1 MKKIFSFSLLLILGL
16 AASQILPGML
26 GESYPAFRAGATTFL
41 YVCLSFIMINVGRE
55 FEIDKK
61 TLALLCRGLFHRYGY
76 GSRTLAAHRSVL
88 CFRVVAAR
96 VLGQWRRLE
105 RESVVEP
112 FCRSDFGRHPV
123 HDARGP
129 AAQAKLDVSENSGAG
144 DFRRSGY
151 HPADDTSANPDDRS
165 ALAAFRRR
173 GDRLSAVVAG
183 VEETQYV

>member
-1 MKKIFSFSLLLILGL
+1 MS
-16 AASQILPGML
+16 
-26 GESYPAFRAGATTFL
+26 AGN
-41 YVCLSFIMINVGRE
+41 SRSIKNVGAPMPRT
-55 FEIDKK
+55 ISS
-61 TLALLCRGLFHRYGY
+61 LWLRQPYLGCSSLC
-76 GSRTLAAHRSVL
+76 TM
-88 CFRVVAAR
+88 FRVVAAR